1 MPPNRHGDPWRLPRL
16 GQLKTNAAI
25 LWEYGGDWTVEEID
39 LDPPGDGEVLVSWE
53 ATGLCHSDEH
63 IRTGDLPAPLPLI
76 GGHEGAGIVREVGPG
91 VVGLA
96 PGDHVVASFLPACG
110 RCRFCSTGHQNLCD
124 LGAMIVAGTQ
134 LDGTYRRH
142 IRGQDVGV
150 TALVGTFSQHGT
162 VPEASI
168 VKIDDDLPLSRACL
182 LGCGVTT
189 GWGSAVNTAD
199 VSPGDTVVVIGLGG
213 IGSGAVQGAR
223 LAGAEKIVVIEPME
237 SKRELAF
244 RFGATHFVTSMEEA
258 TALVAELTR
267 GVMAD
272 SAILTVGLLE
282 GSMLE
287 DAANIIRKGGAVVMT
302 ALSTMADNQPTLG
315 MMMFTLFQKR
325 LLGSLYGE
333 ANPRADI
340 PRLLSLYRE
349 GKLLL
354 DETVTH
360 EYKLAEVN
368 EGYED
373 MRAGRNIR
381 GVILHDH

>member
-1 MPPNRHGDPWRLPRL
+1 M
-16 GQLKTNAAI
+16 KTNAAI

-39 LDPPGDGEVLVSWE
+39 LDRLAVLVSWE

-76 GGHEGAGIVREVGPG
+76 GGHEGAGIVREVGAG

-124 LGAMIVAGTQ
+124 LGAMIMAGTQ

-142 IRGQDVGV
+142 VRGQDVGV
-150 TALVGTFSQHGT
+150 MALVGTFSQYGT

-168 VKIDDDLPLSRACL
+168 VKIDDDIPLSRACL

-199 VSPGDTVVVIGLGG
+199 VAPGDTVVIIGLGG
-213 IGSGAVQGAR
+213 IGSGAIQGAR
-223 LAGAEKIVVIEPME
+223 LAGAEKIVVVEPVE
-237 SKRELAF
+237 AKRELAF

-258 TALVAELTR
+258 TALVADLTR

-287 DAANIIRKGGAVVMT
+287 EAANIIRKGGAVVMT

-340 PRLLSLYRE
+340 PRLLSLYRD

-368 EGYED
+368 EGYQD
-373 MRAGRNIR
+373 MRDGRNIR

>member
-1 MPPNRHGDPWRLPRL
+1 M
-16 GQLKTNAAI
+16 KTNAAI

-63 IRTGDLPAPLPLI
+63 IRTGDLAAPLPLI
-76 GGHEGAGIVREVGPG
+76 GGHECAGIVREVGPG

-124 LGAMIVAGTQ
+124 LGALIMAGTQ
-134 LDGTYRRH
+134 VDGTYRRRA
-142 IRGQDVGV
+142 RGQNIG
-150 TALVGTFSQHGT
+150 AMAFVGTFSQYGS

-168 VKIDDDLPLSRACL
+168 VKIDDDIPLSRACL

-199 VSPGDTVVVIGLGG
+199 VSPGDTVVIIGLGG

-223 LAGAEKIVVIEPME
+223 LAGAEKIIVVEPVE
-237 SKRELAF
+237 AKRDLAF

-258 TALVAELTR
+258 TALVADLTK

-282 GSMLE
+282 GAMLE
-287 DAANIIRKGGAVVMT
+287 EAANIIRKGGAVVMT
-302 ALSTMADNQPTLG
+302 ALSSMTDNSPTLG

-368 EGYED
+368 EGYQD
-373 MRAGRNIR
+373 MRDGRNIR

>member
-1 MPPNRHGDPWRLPRL
+1 M
-16 GQLKTNAAI
+16 KTNAAI

-39 LDPPGDGEVLVSWE
+39 LDPPKDGEVLVSWE

-63 IRTGDLPAPLPLI
+63 IRTGDLPAPLPMI

-91 VVGLA
+91 VIGLQ

-124 LGAMIVAGTQ
+124 LGAMVMAGTQ
-134 LDGTYRRH
+134 IDGTYRRH
-142 IRGQDVGV
+142 LDGKDIGV
-150 TALVGTFSQHGT
+150 MALVGTFSQYGT

-168 VKIDDDLPLSRACL
+168 VKIDDDIPLSRACL

-199 VSPGDTVVVIGLGG
+199 VRPGDTVVVIGFGG

-223 LAGAEKIVVIEPME
+223 LAGAEKIVVVEPVE
-237 SKRELAF
+237 AKRDQALQ
-244 RFGATHFVTSMEEA
+244 FGATHFVTSMAEA

-272 SAILTVGLLE
+272 SAILTMGLLE
-282 GSMLE
+282 GGQIE
-287 DAANIIRKGGAVVMT
+287 EAANIIRKGGAVVMT
-302 ALSTMADNQPTLG
+302 ALATMADTAPTLS

-340 PRLLSLYRE
+340 PRLLNLYRQ
-349 GKLLL
+349 GQLLL

-373 MRAGRNIR
+373 MRQGRNVR
-381 GVILHDH
+381 GVVLHDH

>member
-1 MPPNRHGDPWRLPRL
+1 V
-16 GQLKTNAAI
+16 KTNAAV
-25 LWEYGGDWTVEEID
+25 LWEFGSEWSIEEID
-39 LDPPGDGEVLVSWE
+39 LDPPGNGEVLVSWE

-63 IRTGDLPAPLPLI
+63 VRTGDLPAPLPLV
-76 GGHEGAGIVREVGPG
+76 GGHEGAGVVQEVGPG

-96 PGDHVVASFLPACG
+96 PGDHIVASFLPACG

-124 LGAMIVAGTQ
+124 LGAMIMTGTQ
-134 LDGTYRRH
+134 LDGSYRRRA
-142 IRGQDVGV
+142 RGQDVGV
-150 TALVGTFSQHGT
+150 MALVGTFSQYGT
-162 VPEASI
+162 VPEASV
-168 VKIDDDLPLSRACL
+168 VKIDDDIPLSRACL

-199 VSPGDTVVVIGLGG
+199 VSPGDTVVVIGFGG
-213 IGSGAVQGAR
+213 IGSGAIQGAR
-223 LAGAEKIVVIEPME
+223 LAGAEKIVVVDPIET
-237 SKRELAF
+237 KRDKAF
-244 RFGATHFVTSMEEA
+244 QFGATHFVTSLEEA

-287 DAANIIRKGGAVVMT
+287 GAANIIRKGGAVVMT
-302 ALSTMADNQPTLG
+302 AIASMNDTTPTLG
-315 MMMFTLFQKR
+315 IMMFTLFQKR

-381 GVILHDH
+381 GVVLHDH

>member
-1 MPPNRHGDPWRLPRL
+1 M
-16 GQLKTNAAI
+16 
-25 LWEYGGDWTVEEID
+25 
-39 LDPPGDGEVLVSWE
+39 
-53 ATGLCHSDEH
+53 
-63 IRTGDLPAPLPLI
+63 
-76 GGHEGAGIVREVGPG
+76 REVGAG

-124 LGAMIVAGTQ
+124 LGALIMAGTQ
-134 LDGTYRRH
+134 VDGTYRRRA
-142 IRGQDVGV
+142 RGQNVG
-150 TALVGTFSQHGT
+150 AMAFVGTFSQMGS

-168 VKIDDDLPLSRACL
+168 VKIDDDIPLSRACL

-199 VSPGDTVVVIGLGG
+199 VSPGDTVVIIGLGG
-213 IGSGAVQGAR
+213 IGSGAIQGAR
-223 LAGAEKIVVIEPME
+223 LAGAEKIVVVEPVE
-237 SKRELAF
+237 AKRELAF
-244 RFGATHFVTSMEEA
+244 RFGATHFATSMEEA
-258 TALVAELTR
+258 TALVADLTR

-287 DAANIIRKGGAVVMT
+287 EAANIIRKGGAVVMT

-340 PRLLSLYRE
+340 PRLLSLYRD

-368 EGYED
+368 EGYQD
-373 MRAGRNIR
+373 MRDGRNIR

>member
-1 MPPNRHGDPWRLPRL
+1 MR
-16 GQLKTNAAI
+16 TNAAI
-25 LWEYGGDWTVEEID
+25 LWEYGGDWTIEEID
-39 LDPPGDGEVLVSWE
+39 LDPPSDGEVLVSWE

-63 IRTGDLPAPLPLI
+63 VRSGELPAPLPLI
-76 GGHEGAGIVREVGPG
+76 GGHEGAGIVQEVGPG
-91 VVGLA
+91 VTTLA

-124 LGAMIVAGTQ
+124 LGAMIMTGTQ
-134 LDGTYRRH
+134 LDGSYRRRL
-142 IRGQDVGV
+142 RGQDIGV
-150 TALVGTFSQHGT
+150 MALVGTFSQYGT
-162 VPEASI
+162 VPEASV

-199 VSPGDTVVVIGLGG
+199 VAPGDTVVVIGCGG
-213 IGSGAVQGAR
+213 IGSGAIQGAK
-223 LAGAEKIVVIEPME
+223 LAGAQHIVVVDIVEA
-237 SKRELAF
+237 KREKAVQ
-244 RFGATHFVTSMEEA
+244 FGATHFTTSLAEA

-272 SAILTVGLLE
+272 SVILTMGLLE
-282 GSMLE
+282 GGILE

-302 ALSTMADNQPTLG
+302 AIAAMTDTTPTLSL
-315 MMMFTLFQKR
+315 MMFTLFQKR

-368 EGYED
+368 EGYAD
-373 MRAGRNIR
+373 MRAGRNVR

>member
-1 MPPNRHGDPWRLPRL
+1 M
-16 GQLKTNAAI
+16 KTNAAI

-39 LDPPGDGEVLVSWE
+39 LDPPGDGEVLVAWE

-76 GGHEGAGIVREVGPG
+76 GGHEGAGIVREVGAG
-91 VVGLA
+91 VLGLA

-124 LGAMIVAGTQ
+124 LGAMIMAGTQ
-134 LDGTYRRH
+134 LDGTYRRRARDQN
-142 IRGQDVGV
+142 IGV
-150 TALVGTFSQHGT
+150 MALVGTFSQYGT

-168 VKIDDDLPLSRACL
+168 VKIDDDIPLSRACL

-199 VSPGDTVVVIGLGG
+199 VAPGDTVVIIGLGG

-223 LAGAEKIVVIEPME
+223 LAGAEKIIVVEPVE
-237 SKRELAF
+237 SKRDLAF
-244 RFGATHFVTSMEEA
+244 RFGATHFATSLPEA

-282 GSMLE
+282 GAMLE

-302 ALSTMADNQPTLG
+302 ALSTMADNAPTLG

-368 EGYED
+368 EGYQD
-373 MRAGRNIR
+373 MRDGRNIR

>member
-1 MPPNRHGDPWRLPRL
+1 M
-16 GQLKTNAAI
+16 KTNAAI
-25 LWEYGGDWTVEEID
+25 LWEFGGNWTVEEID
-39 LDPPGDGEVLVSWE
+39 LDPPKDGEVLVSWQ

-76 GGHEGAGIVREVGPG
+76 GGHEGAGIIQEVGPG
-91 VVGLA
+91 VQGLQV
-96 PGDHVVASFLPACG
+96 GDHVVASFLPACG
-110 RCRFCSTGHQNLCD
+110 RCRFCSTGQQNLCD
-124 LGAMIVAGTQ
+124 LGAMIMTGTQ

-142 IRGQDVGV
+142 VNGRDVGV
-150 TALVGTFSQHGT
+150 MALVGTFSQYGT

-168 VKIDDDLPLSRACL
+168 IKIDDDVPLSRACL

-199 VSPGDTVVVIGLGG
+199 VRPGDTVVVIGLGG

-223 LAGAEKIVVIEPME
+223 LAGAEKIIVVDPLET
-237 SKRELAF
+237 KRDKAF
-244 RFGATHFVTSMEEA
+244 LFGATHYATSMTEA
-258 TALVAELTR
+258 TALVADLTK

-272 SAILTVGLLE
+272 SAIITVGLVE
-282 GSMLE
+282 GPMVDE
-287 DAANIIRKGGAVVMT
+287 AVNIIRKGGAVVLT
-302 ALSTMADNQPTLG
+302 ALAAMADTSPTLS

-340 PRLLSLYRE
+340 PRLLNLYRE

-373 MRAGRNIR
+373 MRAGKNIR
-381 GVILHDH
+381 GVVIHDH

>member
-1 MPPNRHGDPWRLPRL
+1 
-16 GQLKTNAAI
+16 
-25 LWEYGGDWTVEEID
+25 
-39 LDPPGDGEVLVSWE
+39 
-53 ATGLCHSDEH
+53 
-63 IRTGDLPAPLPLI
+63 
-76 GGHEGAGIVREVGPG
+76 
-91 VVGLA
+91 
-96 PGDHVVASFLPACG
+96 
-110 RCRFCSTGHQNLCD
+110 
-124 LGAMIVAGTQ
+124 
-134 LDGTYRRH
+134 
-142 IRGQDVGV
+142 
-150 TALVGTFSQHGT
+150 
-162 VPEASI
+162 
-168 VKIDDDLPLSRACL
+168 
-182 LGCGVTT
+182 
-189 GWGSAVNTAD
+189 
-199 VSPGDTVVVIGLGG
+199 
-213 IGSGAVQGAR
+213 
-223 LAGAEKIVVIEPME
+223 
-237 SKRELAF
+237 
-244 RFGATHFVTSMEEA
+244 SMEEA
-258 TALVAELTR
+258 TALVADLTR

-287 DAANIIRKGGAVVMT
+287 EAANIIRKGGAVVMT

-368 EGYED
+368 EGYQD
-373 MRAGRNIR
+373 MRDGRNIR

>member
-1 MPPNRHGDPWRLPRL
+1 M
-16 GQLKTNAAI
+16 KTNAAI
-25 LWEYGGDWTVEEID
+25 LWEFGGDWTVEEID
-39 LDPPGDGEVLVSWE
+39 LDGPKDGEVLVSWE

-63 IRTGDLPAPLPLI
+63 IRTGDLPAPLPMI
-76 GGHEGAGIVREVGPG
+76 GGHEGAGIVQEVGPG
-91 VVGLA
+91 VQGLK

-124 LGAMIVAGTQ
+124 LGALIMAGTQ
-134 LDGTYRRH
+134 PDGSYRRRA
-142 IRGQDVGV
+142 RGQDVGV
-150 TALVGTFSQHGT
+150 MAFVGTFSQYGT
-162 VPEASI
+162 VPEASV

-199 VSPGDTVVVIGLGG
+199 VRPGDTVVVIGLGG

-223 LAGAEKIVVIEPME
+223 LAGAEKIIVVDPIEA
-237 SKRELAF
+237 KREKALL
-244 RFGATHFVTSMEEA
+244 FGATHFVTSTPEA
-258 TALVAELTR
+258 MALVADLTK

-302 ALSTMADNQPTLG
+302 ALGRMADSSPTLN

-340 PRLLSLYRE
+340 PRLLNLYRD
-349 GKLLL
+349 GQLLL

-373 MRAGRNIR
+373 MRQGRNIR
-381 GVILHDH
+381 GVVLHAH